1 MLHLP
6 GQTTPIPAE
15 TTATT
20 ADWVAAISTAATAL
34 FTLVLVV
41 AALWSLRA
49 ALKTLEASRTANEQA
64 ERDSIER
71 TRPYVFVEVIPG
83 LAGLA
88 SYDLV
93 IRNTGQSAARGVILQ
108 FDPWPEKIDD
118 IAEKVRTLM
127 ETPRDLPPGSSLR
140 VVWHFG
146 TSEGEMF
153 DDGTTEAGMPLAGSI
168 TVQYDSD
175 ELKRGTYTEIYPFDV
190 NTAGPWPAPT
200 TGPEPQGLR
209 DKRDR
214 LFYKALQ
221 ALTHHVGELRR

>member
-71 TRPYVFVEVIPG
+71 TRPYVFVEIVPG

-88 SYDLV
+88 TYDLV
-93 IRNTGQSAARGVILQ
+93 IRNTGLSAARRVTLQ
-108 FDPWPEKIDD
+108 FAPWPEEVDD
-118 IAEKVRTLM
+118 IGEKVRTLM
-127 ETPRDLPPGSSLR
+127 KTPRDVPPDSSLR
-140 VVWHFG
+140 ILWHLG
-146 TSEGEMF
+146 TEEGEKF
-153 DDGTTEAGMPLAGSI
+153 TDGTTEAGMPLAGCI
-168 TVQYDSD
+168 TVQYGSD
-175 ELKRGTYTEIYPFDV
+175 EPKRGAYSETYPFDV
-190 NTAGPWPAPT
+190 NTAGLWPVPT
-200 TGPEPQGLR
+200 TGPEPQGLQR
-209 DKRDR
+209 NER

-221 ALTHHVGELRR
+221 RLTQHVGELRR